1 MFDPA
6 MPCRRATPRT
16 PQRQLFDRLARSRG
30 YNAGD
35 FDIEEDRSD
44 ALAGVLATSA
54 PLVSVRRRSTGV
66 ERIYVGGHGWLA
78 ASMLDLDGGYF
89 GARSLRAA

>member
-1 MFDPA
+1 
-6 MPCRRATPRT
+6 MPCRRATQRS
-16 PQRQLFDRLARSRG
+16 PQRQLFDRFARARG

-44 ALAGVLATSA
+44 TLAGVLATSS

-66 ERIYVGGHGWLA
+66 ERVYVGGHGWLA

-89 GARSLRAA
+89 GTRR

>member
-1 MFDPA
+1 
-6 MPCRRATPRT
+6 
-16 PQRQLFDRLARSRG
+16 
-30 YNAGD
+30 
-35 FDIEEDRSD
+35 
-44 ALAGVLATSA
+44 VLATSA